1 MTRDVDAGAVPNL
14 DTLVDKFADEYQ
26 HRPMYACKDMLRDF
40 AVAVEAA
47 LRSSQP
53 QAVKVP
59 SVAGWYWAR
68 WNGGRMAPVEVRS
81 YMAAVGTHL
90 LGQPFGQECVYE
102 FKSFSDWVGPVSWH
116 GPLSAPTAAPQA
128 PEGT

>member
-47 LRSSQP
+47 LRSPQP

-59 SVAGWYWAR
+59 DLSGIIEDGVSDLEAG
-68 WNGGRMAPVEVRS
+68 RS
-81 YMAAVGTHL
+81 
-90 LGQPFGQECVYE
+90 
-102 FKSFSDWVGPVSWH
+102 FKSTLEAFATAVINEYRYA
-116 GPLSAPTAAPQA
+116 LSAPTAAPQA
-128 PEGT
+128 PEGA